1 MPHDKVHPT
10 CAWQEGLLT
19 ESLLPCVCVGLSGS
33 SFLSLW
39 NASITH
45 VNGVWSIERSIL
57 VSEDC
62 HCQLPARTIDSTWL
76 PVCCTW
82 WNGDKCPAC
91 WRHPLL
97 SSIGKRNQVAM
108 SLYWCT
114 CCC

>member
-1 MPHDKVHPT
+1 MPHDKVYPT

-19 ESLLPCVCVGLSGS
+19 ESLLPCVCIGLSGS

-45 VNGVWSIERSIL
+45 VNGAWSIERSIL

-82 WNGDKCPAC
+82 WNGDKWPAC
-91 WRHPLL
+91 
-97 SSIGKRNQVAM
+97 
-108 SLYWCT
+108 
-114 CCC
+114 